1 MSGALDT
8 ATAAN
13 ERAAMLC
20 DLNKFPEALEVVEE
34 ALGHFPDDEDLAYTH
49 AWLFIHLGRAG
60 EAREILVRLIDSQ
73 PDDPRRYF
81 LLSYAESG
89 LGRPGPAR
97 DAADRALEL
106 APDEARYHLRIGY
119 LAADQGSIANRQV
132 AKERVASG
140 LELAPQD
147 PRTYVSA
154 AEIYRALGKTE
165 EAKAYVASG
174 LALQPDNEALLYVHA
189 SLEGDYVP
197 VGPHDYG
204 GLWSAGKEVAAMGA
218 LLGSSPNHVA
228 AGHALLGRTW
238 SQLLRLTDAP
248 LVMIAIV
255 AISIGLAMGDG
266 PTLRALYV
274 GAVLAIGIA
283 IFRLTTARVI
293 LDRAPKGYVRQ
304 MVRGG
309 RTARLRLTLSL
320 IALLAGIVGVV
331 CLIVLREASL
341 VRWLLVF
348 LAVAAVLGGI
358 GSALWRLRLI
368 NSAHEAG
375 IYGPNAN
382 GFRTAVEGRK
392 GLTGTVVRRVLIFS
406 AGGVLALIISSMTR
420 ADAAPVLMLAL
431 AAWVGSSAV
440 ALFRLRRIGADLA
453 YEEGAPPKV
462 APSVIGGAALALV
475 MVVVLGTTAIA
486 LTHVPWTPNAR
497 DQAGVY
503 DPTVDVSSSDCA
515 GTLAR
520 KLACF
525 IENRQEPVDYF
536 PDDEEIDIPEIVI
549 PDFEGPDINIPDG
562 PDLPEIGVPSE
573 SP

>member
-8 ATAAN
+8 AAAAN

-60 EAREILVRLIDSQ
+60 EAREILVRLIESQ
-73 PDDPRRYF
+73 PEDPRRYF

-89 LGRPGPAR
+89 LDRPGPAR
-97 DAADRALEL
+97 AAADRALEL
-106 APDEARYHLRIGY
+106 APNAARYHIRVGY
-119 LAADQGSIANRQV
+119 LAVDHGSMANREV
-132 AKERVASG
+132 AKERVASA
-140 LELAPQD
+140 LELAPED
-147 PRTYVSA
+147 PKTFLSA
-154 AEIYRALGKTE
+154 GEIYRALGKTE

-174 LALQPDNEALLYVHA
+174 LALQPDHEALLYVHA

-197 VGPHDYG
+197 AGPHDYG
-204 GLWSAGKEVAAMGA
+204 GLWKAGNEVAAMGA
-218 LLGSSPNHVA
+218 LLGSSPDNPA
-228 AGHALLGRTW
+228 ARQALLGRTW
-238 SQLLRLTDAP
+238 TQVLRLTDAP
-248 LVMIAIV
+248 LVLIAIV

-266 PTLRALYV
+266 PTLRALYL
-274 GAVLAIGIA
+274 GAGLAGGIL
-283 IFRLTTARVI
+283 IFRLLTARVV
-293 LDRAPKGYVRQ
+293 LGRAPKGYLRGL
-304 MVRGG
+304 VRGG

-331 CLIVLREASL
+331 CLFVLREASL

-368 NSAHEAG
+368 NSAHDAG
-375 IYGPNAN
+375 IYAPNAN
-382 GFRTAVEGRK
+382 GFGRAVEGRR
-392 GLTGTVVRRVLIFS
+392 GLTGAVVRRVLIFS

-431 AAWVGSSAV
+431 AGWVGSSAV
-440 ALFRLRRIGADLA
+440 ALVRLRRIGADLA

-462 APSVIGGAALALV
+462 APSVIGGATLALV
-475 MVVVLGTTAIA
+475 MVVVVGTVVIA

-515 GTLAR
+515 GR
-520 KLACF
+520 FVFKLACL
-525 IENRQEPVDYF
+525 IEERQEPVDYF
-536 PDDEEIDIPEIVI
+536 PDDDEIDIPEIVI
-549 PDFEGPDINIPDG
+549 PDFETPDINIPDG
-562 PDLPEIGVPSE
+562 PDLPEIGVPSGA
-573 SP
+573 P